1 MVVCITMDSSMT
13 MAKSK
18 FVPQV
23 FHISRT
29 FSCKSFDAHSFRSH
43 SESKANEKNFEKVER
58 LSFGTT
64 NEKNANGHLM
74 DDYDPYAHRQ
84 IEHPIT

>member
-1 MVVCITMDSSMT
+1 MDSSMT

-18 FVPQV
+18 SVPNFSV
-23 FHISRT
+23 FPT
-29 FSCKSFDAHSFRSH
+29 FFFNLNLHPVT
-43 SESKANEKNFEKVER
+43 SESNAKETNFEKVER

-64 NEKNANGHLM
+64 KENSTKFNGHFI